1 MEFVPGKPASQR
13 MGNLHGV
20 LMFEEFEEKYRKK
33 KEQIEIML
41 KDFLPAEEGFQK
53 TVLEAVNYSLTAG
66 GKRLRPLFL
75 AECSLPCGG
84 GGLEDRLVR
93 AFAAALEVIHTYSL
107 VHDDLPAM
115 DNDEYR
121 RGKLTTHAKYG
132 EAMGI
137 LAGDALLTLA
147 FETAAGAVAQEHT
160 ADRLSAGAKALSIL
174 AGKAGLFGMLGG
186 QAVDV
191 ERTGQPMTPG
201 ELDFV
206 YRLKTGAL
214 LEAAMTI
221 GGVLAGCSGREFSL
235 LEQCASAVGTAF
247 QLQDDILDVTS
258 SLEVLGKPVHSDER
272 NEKTTWVT
280 LHSLEEAQREV
291 ERLSGQAVRLLEET
305 KGDTAFLTDL
315 ICSLVHR
322 KK

>member
-1 MEFVPGKPASQR
+1 MSVFA
-13 MGNLHGV
+13 
-20 LMFEEFEEKYRKK
+20 EEYQKK
-33 KEQIEIML
+33 TEQIEAVL
-41 KDFLPAEEGFQK
+41 GSFLPVEEGFQR

-75 AECSLPCGG
+75 AECNLLCGG
-84 GGLEDRLVR
+84 GGLEDGFVR
-93 AFAAALEVIHTYSL
+93 AFAAALEMIHTYSL

-147 FETAAGAVAQEHT
+147 FETAAGALAKET
-160 ADRLSAGAKALSIL
+160 DADRLAAGAKAISIL
-174 AGKAGLFGMLGG
+174 EAKAGLCGMLGG

-191 ERTGQPMTPG
+191 ERTGQPMTAE

-214 LEAAMTI
+214 LEAAMTV
-221 GGVLAGCSGREFSL
+221 GGVLAGCGGRELSW
-235 LEQCASAVGTAF
+235 LEQCAAAVGMAF

-280 LHSLEEAQREV
+280 LHSLEESQREV
-291 ERLSGQAVRLLEET
+291 ERLSKEAVRLLGEIPGD
-305 KGDTAFLTDL
+305 KGFLTEL
-315 ICSLVHR
+315 ILSLIR
-322 KK
+322 REK